1 MILPKFA
8 YIRPKTIKNA
18 LQHFQEHEGNAPY
31 LSGGTD
37 LVPRM
42 KQRLIKPSA
51 VIDLKGI
58 KDLNKIE
65 ISRSWLKI
73 GANINLYDLKNHSFV
88 KDTLPV
94 LADSLDATSC
104 ETLQMRGT
112 IGGNLLQDTRCLF
125 YNKSEEWRKAKG
137 YCIKM
142 GGHICNAAKGA
153 KICSANYASDNAP
166 ALIALGAY
174 VNIAGNDGNQ
184 QMPLEAIFSGK
195 SVLPFTLLPGEILT
209 HIMIPIKKTR
219 GCYLKARVRD
229 SVDYPV
235 VGVALSLVEG
245 KGCISVGAI
254 GAKPLQFDFD
264 ENESGWVE
272 RIAQEVIDCAHPLA
286 NTVLSAAYRKKMA
299 GVLVKRL
306 ARKLTEEISR

>member
-8 YIRPKTIKNA
+8 YIRPKSVKKA
-18 LQHFQEHEGNAPY
+18 LQYFQEHEGKAVY

-37 LVPRM
+37 LVPKM
-42 KQRLIKPSA
+42 KQRLTKPSA

-58 KDLNKIE
+58 EDLNKIE

-73 GANINLYDLKNHSFV
+73 GANVTLFDLKNHSFV
-88 KDTLPV
+88 KDSLPA
-94 LADSLDATSC
+94 LAESLDATSC

-112 IGGNLLQDTRCLF
+112 TGGNLLQDTRCLF

-142 GGHICNAAKGA
+142 GGHICNAVKGTEF
-153 KICSANYASDNAP
+153 CSANYASDNAP
-166 ALIALGAY
+166 ALITLGAY
-174 VNIAGNDGNQ
+174 INIAGNDGNQ
-184 QMPLEAIFSGK
+184 HIPLEAIFSGK

-209 HIMIPIKKTR
+209 HIMIPAKKAR
-219 GCYLKARVRD
+219 GGYLKARVRD
-229 SVDYPV
+229 SIDYPV

-245 KGCISVGAI
+245 KGCISIGSI

-264 ENESGWVE
+264 ENESDWAD
-272 RIAQEVIDCAHPLA
+272 RIALEATDYIKPVA
-286 NTVLSAAYRKKMA
+286 NTVLSAAYRKKMVS
-299 GVLVKRL
+299 VLVKRI
-306 ARKLTEEISR
+306 ARKLVEEDR